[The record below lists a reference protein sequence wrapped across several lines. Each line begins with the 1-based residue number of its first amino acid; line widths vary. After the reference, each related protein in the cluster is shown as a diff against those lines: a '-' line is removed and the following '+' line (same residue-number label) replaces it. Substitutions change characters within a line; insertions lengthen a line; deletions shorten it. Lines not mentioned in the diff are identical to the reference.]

1 MKRQN
6 FINMQHEPIIEAQQV
21 SFYLDNRSILKDF
34 NFRLNKGE
42 AYLLIG
48 PSGSGKSILLKV
60 LSGLFFADQGGVKI
74 AGVDLAKAT
83 PHVLQ
88 ELRVKMGFVFQDA
101 ALISNMCLY
110 DNIALPL
117 RYHTSLS
124 EAEIKIKIDEQT
136 ARLQID
142 RQGDFLLPVQL
153 SMEMRKRAALA
164 RALIL
169 EPDLLFLD
177 EPTMGMGEEGSGHI
191 WQVLQVYRQRKRASL
206 LIVQN
211 DWRSALPFVDRIGF
225 LNGGK
230 IILEGSPVEIKDKL
244 GQMSS
249 YGKSFSIKEQANE
262 NVFPH

>member
-1 MKRQN
+1 MKQQN
-6 FINMQHEPIIEAQQV
+6 FINMHHDPIIEAQQV
-21 SFYLDNRSILKDF
+21 SFYLDNRPILQDL

-42 AYLLIG
+42 AYLVIG

-60 LSGLFFADQGGVKI
+60 LSGLFWAAQGSVKI
-74 AGVDLAKAT
+74 AGIDVAKV
-83 PHVLQ
+83 PPQVLQ

-117 RYHTSLS
+117 RYHSYLS
-124 EAEIKIKIDEQT
+124 EAEIKIKIDEQMGQ
-136 ARLQID
+136 LQID
-142 RQGDFLLPVQL
+142 RQGDFLLPAQL

-177 EPTMGMGEEGSGHI
+177 EPTMGMGEEGSGLI
-191 WQVLQVYRQRKRASL
+191 WQVLQFYRQRKGISL

-211 DWRSALPFVDRIGF
+211 DWRSALSFADRIGF

-230 IILEGSPVEIKDKL
+230 IILEGTPVEIKDKL
-244 GQMSS
+244 TLIPP
-249 YGKSFSIKEQANE
+249 YGKSFFNQGAGQ
-262 NVFPH
+262 

>member
-1 MKRQN
+1 MKQQN
-6 FINMQHEPIIEAQQV
+6 FINMEHDPIIEAEEV
-21 SFYLDNRSILKDF
+21 SFFGDSRPILQDF

-42 AYLLIG
+42 AYLLVG

-60 LSGLFFADQGGVKI
+60 LSGLFFPARGRVKI
-74 AGVDLAKAT
+74 AGIDLAKA
-83 PHVLQ
+83 PPRVLQ

-124 EAEIKIKIDEQT
+124 EVEIKIKIEEQMGQW
-136 ARLQID
+136 QID
-142 RQGDFLLPVQL
+142 RQGDFLLPAQL

-169 EPDLLFLD
+169 NPEILFLD
-177 EPTMGMGEEGSGHI
+177 EPTMGMGEEASLHI
-191 WQVLQVYRQRKRASL
+191 WQALRAYRQRKGISL
-206 LIVQN
+206 IVVQN
-211 DWRSALPFVDRIGF
+211 DWRSALSFVDRIGF

-230 IILEGSPVEIKDKL
+230 IILEGSPEKIKDKL
-244 GQMSS
+244 AQIPQHE
-249 YGKSFSIKEQANE
+249 KSFGQQGAGL
-262 NVFPH
+262 